1 MGGKMKLIRIN
12 SCGECPYFGDGF
24 CTRLRRFVS
33 IDIVNPDCPL
43 SSGECEWTQ
52 RMSEYERIAC
62 EKTRYLTGCKA
73 VVWRYHHEVINDEP
87 HCPCCGGR
95 IKIKE
100 AGDA

>member
-1 MGGKMKLIRIN
+1 MKIIQIT
-12 SCGECPYFGDGF
+12 SCHECP
-24 CTRLRRFVS
+24 RLHNCYIKGMFNDDDVS
-33 IDIVNPDCPL
+33 TFDRIHPDCPL
-43 SSGECEWTQ
+43 PDGECEWTQ

-87 HCPCCGGR
+87 HCPCCGGL

-100 AGDA
+100 VGDD